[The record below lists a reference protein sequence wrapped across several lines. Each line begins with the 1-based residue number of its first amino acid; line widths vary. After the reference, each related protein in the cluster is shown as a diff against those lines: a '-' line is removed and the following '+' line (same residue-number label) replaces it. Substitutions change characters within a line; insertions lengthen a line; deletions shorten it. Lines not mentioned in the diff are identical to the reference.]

1 VTDSKKLLKIA
12 DGFCDLLVL
21 SNTLLLDNGFCR
33 LASLS
38 ISYALDHT
46 EGSLKGSYQ
55 SVVERIEQQMERN
68 RIMAICKSLGVEE
81 KISLDEV
88 INKLNK

>member
-1 VTDSKKLLKIA
+1 MTDSKKILNIA

-38 ISYALDHT
+38 ISFALDHS
-46 EGSLKGSYQ
+46 EGGLKGTYQ
-55 SVVERIEQQMERN
+55 SVISRLEQQMERN

-88 INKLNK
+88 INKLKK